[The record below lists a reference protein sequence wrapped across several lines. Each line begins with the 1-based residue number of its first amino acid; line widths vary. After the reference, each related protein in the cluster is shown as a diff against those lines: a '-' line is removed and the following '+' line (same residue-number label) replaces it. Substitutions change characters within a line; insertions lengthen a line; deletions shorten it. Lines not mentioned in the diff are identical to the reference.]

1 MGEPNGR
8 VSPWWLDASG
18 AGVVGA
24 GVAVGRGVGVLGGT
38 VLVASA
44 VVAVAVGVVG
54 VAVDS
59 ITPGVAVAGM
69 SADEQAVK
77 PLTASHK
84 IGQIALTNG

>member
-24 GVAVGRGVGVLGGT
+24 GVAVGRGVGVFGGT

-44 VVAVAVGVVG
+44 VVAVAVGTVG

-59 ITPGVAVAGM
+59 ITSGVAVAGI
-69 SADEQAVK
+69 SAGEQAVK